1 MFATAGILLAPAAA
15 HAAPGQ
21 VICLPGQTHTEGG
34 LACDTSALG
43 SAAQPTPITQPQAA
57 DNGSSNFAA
66 GVAFDF
72 DDLEDLIRSLS
83 GGIRSG
89 QQ

>member
-21 VICLPGQTHTEGG
+21 VICPPGQSHTEGG
-34 LACDTSALG
+34 LACDSSPLG
-43 SAAQPTPITQPQAA
+43 SSTQATPITRPHAA
-57 DNGSSNFAA
+57 DNGSSN
-66 GVAFDF
+66 FDF